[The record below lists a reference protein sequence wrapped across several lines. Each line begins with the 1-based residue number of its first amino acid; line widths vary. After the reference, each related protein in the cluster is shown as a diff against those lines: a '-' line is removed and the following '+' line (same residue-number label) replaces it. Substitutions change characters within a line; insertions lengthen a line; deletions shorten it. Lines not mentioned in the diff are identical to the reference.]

1 MAESLY
7 SESWY
12 RVAEVRPRLRMH
24 ARIHRHIYRGAVWY
38 VLQDQSSGRFHRF
51 SPIANM
57 IIGLM
62 DGRRTVQSIWDL
74 ACEQLGDDVP
84 SQDDVIK
91 LLSDLHR
98 ADVLQTDAPPD
109 IHEQNVRRKQHI
121 RKMWKQ
127 YLGNPMS
134 LRFPLFDPNRLV
146 GALVPLLRPLFGWW
160 GVLLWLLV
168 VGTGATLAAM
178 HWAELSNDVVDQ
190 VFSMQNLLLMSLIFP
205 LVKFVHEMGH
215 AIAAKA
221 GGGEV
226 HEMGVMLLVAMPTPY
241 VDASSAAGFR
251 DKRLRMLVGASGM
264 LIELFLASIAM
275 VFWVYLTPGLER
287 SIAYNVML
295 IAGVS
300 TVLFNANPLLRYDG
314 YYILSD
320 WLEMPNLGQRANEYF
335 GYLVNRYVFGVERL
349 TSPILAPGER
359 PWFVFYAV
367 GSFVYRMFV
376 AASVVLLVASRFFVI
391 GILLALWAA
400 ITMVLVPFGK
410 QLAYLFNSPKLRYQR
425 RRAMITSGMALAL
438 VAGALFVL
446 PAPSST
452 RTEGV
457 IWAPPKS
464 QVRASVDCFVREV
477 VARSGQDVRAGDVLV
492 QCEDPE
498 LDARRR
504 VVEAQL
510 AELQARYD
518 SASLSSRVQGG
529 VLREQIDQTTS
540 AVLLAQQRQRE
551 QQVLSPAD
559 GRFVLEN
566 AQNLPGH
573 FIQRGELIGYVT
585 DKVATTVRVVVPQSD
600 ADRVRKRT
608 LRVEIRPVDDIPDVM
623 QARVVRAVPA
633 ATDELPSAALSLQG
647 GGQIGMDP
655 GKRGEPKALEKLFI
669 FDLELPESRQA
680 NNLGSRMYVRFVHDR
695 EPLADQWYR
704 SIRRL
709 FLKKFNV

>member
-12 RVAEVRPRLRMH
+12 RVAEIKPRLRMH

-62 DGRRTVQSIWDL
+62 DGRRTVQSIWDA

-84 SQDDVIK
+84 SQDEVIK

-134 LRFPLFDPNRLV
+134 LRFPLFDPDRLV
-146 GALVPLLRPLFGWW
+146 GALVPLMRPLFNGW
-160 GVLLWLLV
+160 GVLLWLIV
-168 VGTGATLAAM
+168 VGTGATLGAM

-190 VFSMQNLLLMSLIFP
+190 VFSMENLLLMSLIFP

-226 HEMGVMLLVAMPTPY
+226 HEMGVMLLVMMPTPY

-287 SIAYNVML
+287 SIAYNIML

-314 YYILSD
+314 YYILAD

-335 GYLVNRYVFGVERL
+335 GYLLNRYVFGVERL
-349 TSPILAPGER
+349 TSPTLAAGEG
-359 PWFVFYAV
+359 PWFVFYAIA
-367 GSFVYRMFV
+367 SFAYRMFV
-376 AASVVLLVASRFFVI
+376 AASIVLLVASRFFVI

-400 ITMVLVPFGK
+400 TTMVLVPAGK

-425 RRAMITSGMALAL
+425 RRAVITSGMALAL
-438 VAGALFVL
+438 VAGALFIL

-464 QVRASVDCFVREV
+464 QVRATVDCFVRDV
-477 VARSGQDVRAGDVLV
+477 AARSGQDVQAGAVLV

-529 VLREQIDQTTS
+529 LLREQIDQTTS
-540 AVLLAQQRQRE
+540 AVQLAQQRQRE
-551 QQVLSPAD
+551 QQILSPVD

-566 AQNLPGH
+566 AQNLPGR
-573 FIQRGELIGYVT
+573 FVQRGELIGYVT

-680 NNLGSRMYVRFVHDR
+680 NNLGSRMYVRFVHDN
-695 EPLADQWYR
+695 EPIANQWYR
-704 SIRRL
+704 SVRRL